1 MKAPIGTVSL
11 MNRVSGQFE
20 DATLFQGID
29 TDNLAHIETRWRPL
43 FEHRRLEAVRTGE
56 NLSEINAE
64 DAHWEWGKKAIAAVR
79 DPFLYDI
86 FVLECGGNTQA
97 VMLVR
102 KGGEKCFSRH
112 PDHPR
117 APLIYV
123 DFLSTAPWNR
133 PRLVKEPVYKGCGR
147 ALAATAIN
155 LSFEEEMAGRI
166 GLHAL
171 PGAERFYRVEMGMTD
186 LGKDGDYGGLR
197 YFELP
202 ASKAATFFHPEPKP
216 ERS

>member
-1 MKAPIGTVSL
+1 MKTPITTVPL
-11 MNRVSGQFE
+11 KNRVSGQFE

-29 TDNLAHIETRWRPL
+29 ADNLAHIETRWRPL
-43 FEHRRLEAVRTGE
+43 FGLRRFEAGRSGE

-64 DAHWEWGKKAIAAVR
+64 DAHWEWGKKAIAAIR

-86 FVLECGGNTQA
+86 FILECGGNTQA
-97 VMLVR
+97 IMLVR

-147 ALAATAIN
+147 VLVATAVN

-171 PGAERFYRVEMGMTD
+171 PGAETFYSAQLGMTD
-186 LGKDGDYGGLR
+186 LGKDREYRGLR

-202 ASKAATFFHPEPKP
+202 ASQATTFFLPEPKP